1 MIIRLSS
8 IINHNHNRMSSITRV
23 HTTTWDHFS
32 SCLSY
37 RYFRSSKEVKEVIM
51 RDINDTVLE
60 FWSASRGG
68 TVDPSF
74 FAIGCLLTAVCTID
88 RSR

>member
-1 MIIRLSS
+1 
-8 IINHNHNRMSSITRV
+8 
-23 HTTTWDHFS
+23 
-32 SCLSY
+32 
-37 RYFRSSKEVKEVIM
+37 M

-60 FWSASRGG
+60 FGSALRGG